1 MTTTGGVL
9 AEGPALNLSGKPRRL
24 RATTPRMR
32 DSMPIHM
39 GIMCQRCGNVH
50 FIATSSA
57 IQCGRQR
64 GIYQL
69 NCPSPCYGT
78 REFGREDMSPY
89 RVADALLE
97 EAMRWSASMTPC
109 HAPREQVRV
118 ISVRTPEPPSI
129 QLRDNGYGVEFLPK
143 AGAIRVSAL

>member
-1 MTTTGGVL
+1 
-9 AEGPALNLSGKPRRL
+9 
-24 RATTPRMR
+24 
-32 DSMPIHM
+32 MPIHM

-78 REFGREDMSPY
+78 RDFGREDMSPY
-89 RVADALLE
+89 RVADALFRRGYALE
-97 EAMRWSASMTPC
+97 CEYDSVPC
-109 HAPREQVRV
+109 TERAGPRYLGAHA
-118 ISVRTPEPPSI
+118 
-129 QLRDNGYGVEFLPK
+129 
-143 AGAIRVSAL
+143 